1 MPDCRHCDASLTDDE
16 ELAAHLASVHEWEE
30 LGRIDRKRIE
40 VLLPEEV
47 PQDEAEP
54 KLYDTSDLDALLER
68 EPTVE
73 RIEQALT
80 EHERLIRKVQQKGER
95 SHANDLFWDY
105 FEPLATYLDA
115 VVTAEGWSVLAD
127 LMEVYEPPDD
137 DTDPS
142 PTPVI
147 GNAIGRYLIRTR
159 LNDGVAAM
167 PADGL
172 SYLFALHGDETGAGW
187 EEAATYGWGIDHP
200 TEPVADRIQTT
211 AREDVYWA
219 SSVLE
224 HAFYADQNAACDCLA
239 AIVTDDD
246 VDDIRFAFTAVSRC
260 DRVNRWP
267 TVPRYWDWKDAVDIS
282 FEWKPDTVTRIRD
295 LVNEA
300 DRVQELP
307 DDWSFQ
313 DLAV

>member
-1 MPDCRHCDASLTDDE
+1 MPECHYCDATFEDDE
-16 ELAAHLASVHEWEE
+16 ELAAHLASAHEWEE

-47 PQDEAEP
+47 PQDEAE
-54 KLYDTSDLDALLER
+54 LQLDTTDLDALLER
-68 EPTVE
+68 EPTVDAIT
-73 RIEQALT
+73 RALA
-80 EHERLIRKVQQKGER
+80 EHERLIRQAQQEGEHG
-95 SHANDLFWDY
+95 HANDLFWDY
-105 FEPLATYLDA
+105 FEPLATHLDA

-127 LMEVYEPPDD
+127 LIESYEPQAVAN
-137 DTDPS
+137 DPA

-159 LNDGVAAM
+159 LTDGVAAV

-172 SYLFALHGDETGAGW
+172 SYLFGLHGDETGAGW
-187 EEAATYGWGIDHP
+187 EEAAAYGWGIGHP

-211 AREDVYWA
+211 AREDVYWV

-224 HAFYADQNAACDCLA
+224 HAFYADQHTACDCLA
-239 AIVTDDD
+239 EIVTDEE
-246 VDDIRFAFTAVSRC
+246 VADIRFVFTAVSRC
-260 DRVNRWP
+260 DRVDGWP
-267 TVPRYWDWKDAVDIS
+267 TVPRYWDWEDAVDIS
-282 FEWKPDTVTRIRD
+282 FEWESDIVTRIRD
-295 LVNEA
+295 LVAETERTQ
-300 DRVQELP
+300 DLP